1 MIKENHKIQS
11 NQMKVEQLNNFDKLL
26 KDKLN

>member
-11 NQMKVEQLNNFDKLL
+11 NQMKVEQSNNFDKLL